1 MEPTNMKITHIV
13 TYPKQ
18 ARAIARMALLWMKQ
32 HGPIRIT
39 VETLDEQASTKDTQ

>member
-1 MEPTNMKITHIV
+1 MKITHVV

-18 ARAIARMALLWMKQ
+18 ARALARMALLWMKQ

-39 VETLDEQASTKDTQ
+39 VETLEESSNG

>member
-1 MEPTNMKITHIV
+1 MEPTSMKITHIV

-18 ARAIARMALLWMKQ
+18 ARALARMALLWMKQ

-39 VETLDEQASTKDTQ
+39 VETLEENSNG